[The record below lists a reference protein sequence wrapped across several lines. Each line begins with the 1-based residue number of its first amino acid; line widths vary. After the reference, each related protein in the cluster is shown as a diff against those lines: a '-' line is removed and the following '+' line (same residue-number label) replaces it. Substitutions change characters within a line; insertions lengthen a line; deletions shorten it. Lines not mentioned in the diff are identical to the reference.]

1 MKLGEKIALLRKKA
15 GLSQEELAARLEIS
29 RQAVSRWETGSAQ
42 PDLEKVVELARLF
55 SVTTDHLLLEDAIL
69 QEEPQKESDS
79 LPAAGLDPAVE
90 RKRKFRI
97 AFGAAC
103 VFLGLITAVAALFL
117 AQSYAQTLTEWWTD
131 LGRFGTALQSF
142 RGVMLGFGCLLFLSG
157 CCILLR
163 EYFRKD

>member
-15 GLSQEELAARLEIS
+15 GLSQEELAARLGIS

-42 PDLEKVVELARLF
+42 PDLEKVIELARLF
-55 SVTTDHLLLEDAIL
+55 SVTTDYLLLEEA
-69 QEEPQKESDS
+69 QNRESTLSPSASD
-79 LPAAGLDPAVE
+79 LIVE

-97 AFGAAC
+97 AFGIAC
-103 VFLGLITAVAALFL
+103 VFLGLVTAISALFL
-117 AQSYAQTLTEWWTD
+117 AQSYAQSLTEWWTD

-142 RGVMLGFGCLLFLSG
+142 RGVLLGAGCLLFLAG